1 MNPDIYMNLIKID
14 VTAIVTLSIQIFAIM
29 DPLAALPPLIEVIAD
44 LKPDEVRRMVNLA
57 AIAIFALLTL
67 FSTVGGII
75 LYVFGLSISSLKI
88 AAGIILMATAIDTLI
103 TGHKPEKIN
112 IGEYIIV
119 PIAMPLIVGPGT
131 MTLLITASRLYGI
144 INTLIAA
151 YIAFIATYVILL
163 ISQNI
168 VRLTGTTFV
177 NGLGRFMSII
187 IASFAVEMFLDGV
200 REVLVIQ
207 QR

>member
-1 MNPDIYMNLIKID
+1 MYMDLIKID
-14 VTAIVTLSIQIFAIM
+14 ISIIITLSVQIFAIM

-44 LKPDEVRRMVNLA
+44 LKPSDARRMINRA
-57 AIAIFALLTL
+57 AIAIFILLTL
-67 FSTVGGII
+67 FSIAGGII
-75 LYVFGLSISSLKI
+75 LSIFGLSISSLKI
-88 AAGIILMATAIDTLI
+88 AAGVILMATAIDTLI

-112 IGEYIIV
+112 VGEYIIV
-119 PIAMPLIVGPGT
+119 PIATPLIVGPGT

-151 YIAFIATYVILL
+151 YIAFIATYIILL

-177 NGLGRFMSII
+177 NGIGRFMSII
-187 IASFAVEMFLDGV
+187 IASFAVEMFVSGI
-200 REVLVIQ
+200 REILAIQ
-207 QR
+207 

>member
-1 MNPDIYMNLIKID
+1 MDLIKID
-14 VTAIVTLSIQIFAIM
+14 ITTIITLSVQIFAIM

-44 LKPDEVRRMVNLA
+44 LKPSDARRMINRA
-57 AIAIFALLTL
+57 AIAIFILLTL
-67 FSTVGGII
+67 FSIAGGII
-75 LYVFGLSISSLKI
+75 LYIFGLSISSLKI

-119 PIAMPLIVGPGT
+119 PIATPLIVGPGT

-151 YIAFIATYVILL
+151 YIAFIATYIILL

-168 VRLTGTTFV
+168 VRLAGTTFV

-187 IASFAVEMFLDGV
+187 IASFAVEMFVSGI
-200 REVLVIQ
+200 REILAIQ
-207 QR
+207 